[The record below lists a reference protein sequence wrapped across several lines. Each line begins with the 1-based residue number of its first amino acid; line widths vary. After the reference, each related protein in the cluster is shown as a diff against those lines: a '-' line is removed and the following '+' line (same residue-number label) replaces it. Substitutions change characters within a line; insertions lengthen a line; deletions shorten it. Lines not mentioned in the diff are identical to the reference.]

1 MAFLSEL
8 IVCAICLAVWFGL
21 AVLVVGLLCV
31 IFGADKIAATVEKVL
46 EFFGFD

>member
-21 AVLVVGLLCV
+21 AALVVALLCV
-31 IFGADKIAATVEKVL
+31 IFGADKIAAAIVKVL
-46 EFFGFD
+46 DFFGLD